1 MNVNKLYENNTKSKD
16 ILRNVHTNNFGK
28 QFTFCSWKI
37 VQETKKGQK
46 ENSQEKSKDH
56 SFSHNSPCGRI

>member
-46 ENSQEKSKDH
+46 EK
-56 SFSHNSPCGRI
+56 